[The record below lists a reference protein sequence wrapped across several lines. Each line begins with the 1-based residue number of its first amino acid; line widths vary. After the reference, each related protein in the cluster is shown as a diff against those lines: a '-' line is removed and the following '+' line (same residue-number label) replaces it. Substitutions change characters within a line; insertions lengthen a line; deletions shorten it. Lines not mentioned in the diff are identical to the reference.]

1 MELLINNPN
10 LYTHLCVHINLKL
23 TNYFGVTQ
31 NVGITFR
38 VGSSFKEGLNPTCVL
53 LKWPKMQVLHLG

>member
-38 VGSSFKEGLNPTCVL
+38 VGSSFKESLNPHMRIFRVT
-53 LKWPKMQVLHLG
+53 QNAGIAF

>member
-10 LYTHLCVHINLKL
+10 LYTHLCVHINFKL

-38 VGSSFKEGLNPTCVL
+38 VGSSFKEGLNPTCVFF
-53 LKWPKMQVLHLG
+53 V

>member
-10 LYTHLCVHINLKL
+10 LYTHFCQHINLKL
-23 TNYFGVTQ
+23 INYFGVTQ

-38 VGSSFKEGLNPTCVL
+38 VGSSFKEGLTP
-53 LKWPKMQVLHLG
+53 HA